1 MGADSCLEEAVEDG
15 PGDSRI
21 PEDLAPILQGA
32 VGGEDDG
39 APLVAAGERR
49 EEVLGGGGRQAAHA
63 RVFDNQEVHL
73 PEAADELP
81 AGAGSLGLSQVL
93 DQVEGGATEGGLA
106 GLDGGQ
112 GEAEGAAQAALQ
124 PAR

>member
-1 MGADSCLEEAVEDG
+1 MVEEAVEDSA
-15 PGDSRI
+15 GDSRI
-21 PEDLAPILQGA
+21 PEDLAPILRGA

-63 RVFDNQEVHL
+63 RVFDSQEVHL

-81 AGAGSLGLSQVL
+81 AGAGSLGLDLVL

-112 GEAEGAAQAALQ
+112 GEAEGNGATCRSPAAL
-124 PAR
+124 